1 VASSVAADQV
11 VVLRNTAPR
20 GNPPYV
26 TGTLFDV
33 GRGERVRNAGVRVA
47 QLRDLMLYL
56 FTGKPDI
63 VAEEHRPEVVA
74 PPSAPAAAEPAP
86 AATERATSPAA
97 GGSKPITGYVF
108 IGLGAALAATG
119 VVVATAGTA
128 ADRSTLAGLTDGTGR
143 FSDTDLAN
151 TTMGKIATTNAVA
164 FTLVGLGAGSVLGG
178 VLAMVLF
185 PNAPATVA
193 IVPTASGGVLSVG
206 GAF

>member
-1 VASSVAADQV
+1 
-11 VVLRNTAPR
+11 
-20 GNPPYV
+20 
-26 TGTLFDV
+26 
-33 GRGERVRNAGVRVA
+33 VRNAGVRVA

-63 VAEEHRPEVVA
+63 VAEARKPEV
-74 PPSAPAAAEPAP
+74 AAEPLAPPPVEPSP
-86 AATERATSPAA
+86 AATVPAA
-97 GGSKPITGYVF
+97 SPVAAGAKPITGYVF

-128 ADRSTLAGLTDGTGR
+128 ADRSTLAGLTNGTGR
-143 FSDTDLAN
+143 LSDTDLAN
-151 TTMGKIATTNAVA
+151 ATMGKIATTNAAA

-185 PNAPATVA
+185 PNTPATVA
-193 IVPTASGGVLSVG
+193 IVPTAGGGGLAVG